1 MCLVYLDPDGTN
13 PASQKENVLNA
24 WRLVVGVFAVTLV
37 LAAIGASWAVTR
49 QQSESVSVTPPE
61 NTTTISE
68 RTTASNT
75 KPAMSLPA
83 EDVPG
88 KDVPDLPRY
97 PRSVRV
103 EYERKEQD
111 RLVFT
116 TVRYLSRA
124 KVDVIRGFYR
134 GVFRSKNWTVANAE
148 FSEGEWTFL
157 VVHGDREAQVRIEP
171 HRRGVTRV
179 DIVLSE
185 SLPEKKPSPKQI
197 PQKREASPATQQP
210 ASLPSS
216 QSATPTPAPAP
227 QSASPA
233 PQSATPAPAPQPAA
247 PAPQPAP
254 TPDDYEEGGD
264 DLGDDGGGDD

>member
-1 MCLVYLDPDGTN
+1 MGVF
-13 PASQKENVLNA
+13 VLT
-24 WRLVVGVFAVTLV
+24 LVVV
-37 LAAIGASWAVTR
+37 AIGAGLVLTR
-49 QQSESVSVTPPE
+49 QPLQSVSSTHPE
-61 NTTTISE
+61 NTTISE

-75 KPAMSLPA
+75 KPAMSLA

-116 TVRYLSRA
+116 TVRHLSRA
-124 KVDVIRGFYR
+124 KIDVIRGFYR

-157 VVHGDREAQVRIEP
+157 VVHGEREAQVRIES
-171 HRRGVTRV
+171 HSRGVTRV

-185 SLPEKKPSPKQI
+185 SLPEKKPAPKQI

-210 ASLPSS
+210 TSVPSS
-216 QSATPTPAPAP
+216 QSATPTPAPAS

-233 PQSATPAPAPQPAA
+233 PQPATPAPAPQA
-247 PAPQPAP
+247 AP
-254 TPDDYEEGGD
+254 TPDDYEDEGD
-264 DLGDDGGGDD
+264 DIGDDGGGDD

>member
-1 MCLVYLDPDGTN
+1 M
-13 PASQKENVLNA
+13 NA
-24 WRLVVGVFAVTLV
+24 WRLAVGVFAVTLV

-49 QQSESVSVTPPE
+49 QQSESVSMTPPE
-61 NTTTISE
+61 NTTISE

-88 KDVPDLPRY
+88 KDVSDVPRY

-124 KVDVIRGFYR
+124 KLDLIRGFYR

-148 FSEGEWTFL
+148 FSEGEWNFL
-157 VVHGDREAQVRIEP
+157 VVHGDLEAQVRIEP
-171 HRRGVTRV
+171 HGRGVTRV
-179 DIVLSE
+179 DILLGG
-185 SLPEKKPSPKQI
+185 SLPEKNPVPKQI
-197 PQKREASPATQQP
+197 LQKREASPATQQP

-216 QSATPTPAPAP
+216 QSATPTPALAP

-233 PQSATPAPAPQPAA
+233 PQSATPAPQT
-247 PAPQPAP
+247 AP
-254 TPDDYEEGGD
+254 TADDEERGD

>member
-1 MCLVYLDPDGTN
+1 MGVF
-13 PASQKENVLNA
+13 VLT
-24 WRLVVGVFAVTLV
+24 LVVV
-37 LAAIGASWAVTR
+37 AIGASLVLTR
-49 QQSESVSVTPPE
+49 QPFQSVSSTHPE
-61 NTTTISE
+61 NTTISK

-103 EYERKEQD
+103 EYERKGQD

-124 KVDVIRGFYR
+124 KLDTIRGFYR
-134 GVFRSKNWTVANAE
+134 GVFRAKNWTVANAE

-157 VVHGDREAQVRIEP
+157 VVHGHREAQVRIEP
-171 HRRGVTRV
+171 HGRGITRV
-179 DIVLSE
+179 DVVLSE
-185 SLPEKKPSPKQI
+185 SLPKKKPASKQI

-210 ASLPSS
+210 ASVPSS
-216 QSATPTPAPAP
+216 RSATPTPAPAP
-227 QSASPA
+227 KSASPA

-247 PAPQPAP
+247 PARAPQAAP
-254 TPDDYEEGGD
+254 TPDDYEDEGD
-264 DLGDDGGGDD
+264 DIGDDGGGED

>member
-13 PASQKENVLNA
+13 PASQKEIGLNA

-49 QQSESVSVTPPE
+49 QQSESVSMIRPE

-88 KDVPDLPRY
+88 KDVSDLPRY

-124 KVDVIRGFYR
+124 NLDVIRGFYR

-157 VVHGDREAQVRIEP
+157 IVHGDREAQVRIEP
-171 HRRGVTRV
+171 HGRGVTRV

-185 SLPEKKPSPKQI
+185 SLPEKNPAPKQI

-210 ASLPSS
+210 TS
-216 QSATPTPAPAP
+216 QSATPTPAAAP

-247 PAPQPAP
+247 PAPAPQPAP

-264 DLGDDGGGDD
+264 DLGEDGGGDD

>member
-1 MCLVYLDPDGTN
+1 
-13 PASQKENVLNA
+13 
-24 WRLVVGVFAVTLV
+24 VFAVTLV
-37 LAAIGASWAVTR
+37 LAAIGTSWAVTR
-49 QQSESVSVTPPE
+49 QRSGSVSATPPE

-68 RTTASNT
+68 RTAPSNS

-88 KDVPDLPRY
+88 KDVPDLARY
-97 PRSVRV
+97 PSSIRI

-111 RLVFT
+111 RLVIT
-116 TVRYLSRA
+116 TVRYLSHA
-124 KVDVIRGFYR
+124 KLDVIRGFYR

-171 HRRGVTRV
+171 HNRGVTRV

-185 SLPEKKPSPKQI
+185 SLPEKKPAPKEI

-210 ASLPSS
+210 TSLPAS
-216 QSATPTPAPAP
+216 QSATLTPAPAP
-227 QSASPA
+227 QSASPT
-233 PQSATPAPAPQPAA
+233 PQSATLLLNRQLLLGLLSRHPS
-247 PAPQPAP
+247 P
-254 TPDDYEEGGD
+254 TTTRMVETISATTGAVTTNLARQVRNGSQRS
-264 DLGDDGGGDD
+264 

>member
-1 MCLVYLDPDGTN
+1 L
-13 PASQKENVLNA
+13 
-24 WRLVVGVFAVTLV
+24 
-37 LAAIGASWAVTR
+37 
-49 QQSESVSVTPPE
+49 
-61 NTTTISE
+61 
-68 RTTASNT
+68 
-75 KPAMSLPA
+75 A

-116 TVRYLSRA
+116 TVRYLSHA
-124 KVDVIRGFYR
+124 KLDVIRGFYR

-171 HRRGVTRV
+171 HSRGVTRV

-185 SLPEKKPSPKQI
+185 SLPEKKSAPKQI

-210 ASLPSS
+210 TSLPSS
-216 QSATPTPAPAP
+216 QSVTPTPVPAP
-227 QSASPA
+227 QSASPI
-233 PQSATPAPAPQPAA
+233 PQSATPA

-254 TPDDYEEGGD
+254 TPDDYEDGRD